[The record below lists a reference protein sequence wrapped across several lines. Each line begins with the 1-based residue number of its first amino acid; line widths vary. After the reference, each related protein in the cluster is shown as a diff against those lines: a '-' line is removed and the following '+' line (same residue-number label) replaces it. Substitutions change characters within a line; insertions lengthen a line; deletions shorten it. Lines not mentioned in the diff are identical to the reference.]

1 MSLSCWRL
9 GLSISPMATLRNV
22 SLALCIGA
30 TLAGN
35 IKEYVALGPNAGQ
48 SGNTTLEWVAVE
60 YPEGVSSAGDVTL
73 SEVTKSVPELG
84 GWYGLDTGGLALT
97 AKIVGDTMYALY
109 DKSGDGSGGGCCA
122 DTLRI
127 YKRDSPAHFKS
138 ISLSPLVQGAM
149 NVTDAHAS
157 HTFDVTTLKDGTLA
171 ALFQVKYLESGTGGD
186 YADAIVGMKISD
198 GSLLKTASGA
208 SSFNMFKEVGTM
220 SDTSKES
227 RFKIQYY
234 KDSSTSG
241 GGGEQFHGNGVLR
254 FTSKAGTTLLAF
266 THRMDAEAIIFK
278 DPFTYSIAEGGG
290 KILQRFGTP
299 FLYNQ
304 NDYSYRYFGLKS
316 SASAFVSG
324 VHNVFYTA
332 SSASLG
338 GKESISLFVNAQ
350 DSKSAAYEFELNPV
364 EEGSKA
370 DTGDDTVFNV
380 DYVFAKCT
388 FQAQAQ
394 GGART
399 IGNGVFLVMSG
410 ADSSGLEVVDT
421 SGKSKTQKYT
431 LGGTRALYDPFIR
444 VMATGS
450 QASSAIIV

>member
-1 MSLSCWRL
+1 
-9 GLSISPMATLRNV
+9 MAALRYV

-35 IKEYVALGPNAGQ
+35 IKEYVALGPNAGGA
-48 SGNTTLEWVAVE
+48 SGNTTLDWVAVE
-60 YPEGVSSAGDVTL
+60 YPEGVSSANDVTL
-73 SEVTKSVPELG
+73 TEVTKSVPELG

-97 AKIVGDTMYALY
+97 AKIVGETMYALY
-109 DKSGDGSGGGCCA
+109 DKSGDGAGGGCCA

-127 YKRDSPAHFKS
+127 YKRDSPADFKS
-138 ISLSPLVQGAM
+138 ISLSALVQGAM

-157 HTFDVTTLKDGTLA
+157 HTFDMTTLKDGTLA

-186 YADAIVGMKISD
+186 YADAIVGMKVSD

-220 SDTSKES
+220 STTSKES

-234 KDSSTSG
+234 TDSSTSG
-241 GGGEQFHGNGVLR
+241 TGGEQFHGNGVLR
-254 FTSKAGTTLLAF
+254 FTSKAGTALLAF

-278 DPFTYSIAEGGG
+278 DPFTYSSAEGGG

-299 FLYNQ
+299 HLYNQ
-304 NDYSYRYFGLKS
+304 YGSSTYRYFGLKS

-332 SSASLG
+332 ASASFG

-370 DTGDDTVFNV
+370 DSGDDTVFNV

-388 FQAQAQ
+388 FQAMAQ

-410 ADSSGLEVVDT
+410 LDSSGLEVVDS

-431 LGGTRALYDPFIR
+431 LGGTSPLYDPFIR
-444 VMATGS
+444 VMATSS